1 MQTITQILQ
10 KLAAFDGV
18 QGCALVEAD
27 TGMVWHYAGPMADM
41 EHVGEAAVEFWRT
54 QNRVAAQLGMMGPL
68 KFASYN
74 YGQRMIGL
82 IPCDPDLSL
91 VLVCVAISPGMAW
104 NTWMKE
110 LPALRNAVKQFN
122 AKQTTLSAV

>member
-1 MQTITQILQ
+1 MQTIIEILQ
-10 KLAAFDGV
+10 KLAMFDGV

-27 TGMVWHYAGPMADM
+27 TGMVWHHAGPMTEM
-41 EHVGEAAVEFWRT
+41 ERVGEAAVEFWRT
-54 QNRVAAQLGMMGPL
+54 QNKVSAQLGMMGAL

-82 IPCDPDLSL
+82 IPCDPELSL
-91 VLVCVAISPGMAW
+91 ILVCVAISPGMAW

-110 LPALRNAVKQFN
+110 VPALRHAVKQYN
-122 AKQTTLSAV
+122 DRKPAVNKT